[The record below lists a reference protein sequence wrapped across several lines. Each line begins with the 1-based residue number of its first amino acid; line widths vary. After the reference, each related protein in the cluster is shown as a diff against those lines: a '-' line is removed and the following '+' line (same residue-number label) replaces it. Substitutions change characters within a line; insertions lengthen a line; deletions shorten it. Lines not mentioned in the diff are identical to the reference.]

1 MNASAPHLV
10 PAGIGLTIASAA
22 TVLER
27 AGYAHAIEMSLG
39 AALAAAILMGLMRAA
54 PAWFQTGRP

>member
-27 AGYAHAIEMSLG
+27 AGYTHAIETSIG
-39 AALAAAILMGLMRAA
+39 AALAAAVFVALMRAG